1 MYSIQGK
8 GSRRLPIATAHSQEV
23 VYGYDKR
30 EKKRDCVFVLTTP
43 TAPTRLPIH
52 AKIPQNEGLEFLRGM
67 VSTILIGEVLKDE
80 PPTDNR
86 LWGKER

>member
-1 MYSIQGK
+1 MVMSDE
-8 GSRRLPIATAHSQEV
+8 RRNEIAYLFLQHLLHQRGCRFTPKFREEIIKEF
-23 VYGYDKR
+23 DK
-30 EKKRDCVFVLTTP
+30 
-43 TAPTRLPIH
+43 
-52 AKIPQNEGLEFLRGM
+52 AKIPCNEGLEFLRGM